1 MNMDH
6 RIVLTS
12 GGYQKILKE
21 LEHLRTVQRREVA
34 DRIRDSKQFGELTE
48 NAEYEDAK
56 IEQAFIEGRIQDLK
70 HIIQSAQVLEEDDI
84 PVDTVGLG
92 SIVTV
97 LDLDE
102 NEEWEFTLV
111 SSIESNPDEDKISD
125 ESPIGEQLFGKR
137 IGDEVSV
144 KIPDGKIRYRIEK
157 IRK

>member
-70 HIIQSAQVLEEDDI
+70 HIIQSAQVLEEDEI
-84 PVDTVGLG
+84 SVDTVGLG

-102 NEEWEFTLV
+102 KEEWEFTLV

-125 ESPIGEQLFGKR
+125 ESPIGEQLFGKKV
-137 IGDEVSV
+137 GDEVSV

>member
-70 HIIQSAQVLEEDDI
+70 HIIQSAQVLEEDEI

-102 NEEWEFTLV
+102 KEEWEFTLV

-137 IGDEVSV
+137 IGDEVNV

>member
-70 HIIQSAQVLEEDDI
+70 HIIQSAQVLEEDEI

-102 NEEWEFTLV
+102 KEEWEFTLV

-137 IGDEVSV
+137 IGDEVNV
-144 KIPDGKIRYRIEK
+144 KIPDGKIRYRIEN